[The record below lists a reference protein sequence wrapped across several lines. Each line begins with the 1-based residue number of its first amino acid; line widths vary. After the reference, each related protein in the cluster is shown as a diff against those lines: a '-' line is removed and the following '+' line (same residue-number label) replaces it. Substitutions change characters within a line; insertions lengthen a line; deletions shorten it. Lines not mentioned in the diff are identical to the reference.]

1 MKAVLCEE
9 YGTAETLQFKEV
21 DDPVVGKGQLLID
34 VKAAG
39 CNFPDALV
47 IQGKYQIK
55 VPPPFSPGGEGS
67 GVVTAIGE
75 GVNDYS
81 VGDRVLFYSLTGAFA
96 QRIVVPTANA
106 VIIPGAMPYNIAAGF
121 LAAYGT
127 GYHSF
132 KQRAGLTAGEHVL
145 ILGAS
150 GGLGSSAIQIAK
162 AMGARVI
169 ACASSAEK
177 LAACKELGAD
187 YLIDYTTENLK
198 TAILEKTGRKDVD
211 VIYDPVGGDYSEQA
225 FRCIAP
231 GGRHLVLGFTAGDIP
246 KIPLNLPLVKEA
258 AIVGVFW
265 NSWIQRRPDQHHDN
279 MSRLFQLYLDG
290 KISPLISS
298 TYPLENY
305 EEAFH
310 CLAERR
316 ALGRIILTV

>member
-1 MKAVLCEE
+1 MKAVMCEE
-9 YGTAETLQFKEV
+9 YGPVEKLRFKQV
-21 DDPVVGKGQLLID
+21 ANPTVGKGQLLID

-67 GVVTAIGE
+67 GIVTAIGE
-75 GVNDYS
+75 DVSNYC

-96 QRIVVPTANA
+96 EQIVIPAANA
-106 VIIPGAMPYNIAAGF
+106 VIIPDEMSYTTAAGF

-127 GYHSF
+127 GFHSF
-132 KQRAGLTAGEHVL
+132 KQRANLKAGEHVL

-169 ACASSAEK
+169 ACASSTEK

-187 YLIDYTTENLK
+187 WLIDYNSEDLK
-198 TAILEKTGRKDVD
+198 TAIWEKTGRKDVD

-231 GGRHLVLGFTAGDIP
+231 GGRHLVLGFTAGNIP
-246 KIPLNLPLVKEA
+246 SIPLNLPLVKEA
-258 AIVGVFW
+258 SLVGVFW
-265 NSWIQRRPDQHHDN
+265 NSWIKRYPDQHHEN
-279 MSRLFQLYLDG
+279 MADLFRLYLDG
-290 KISPLISS
+290 KIKPLISN
-298 TYPLENY
+298 TYPLEEY
-305 EEAFH
+305 EKAFR

>member
-1 MKAVLCEE
+1 MKAVMCEE
-9 YGTAETLQFKEV
+9 YGPVEKLRFKQV
-21 DDPVVGKGQLLID
+21 DDLAVGEGQLLID

-55 VPPPFSPGGEGS
+55 VPPPFAPGGEGS
-67 GVVTAIGE
+67 GVVSAIGE
-75 GVNDYS
+75 NVSDYA

-96 QRIVVPTANA
+96 EQIVIPATNA
-106 VIIPGAMPYNIAAGF
+106 VIIPDEMPYPSAAGF

-132 KQRAGLTAGEHVL
+132 KQRAGLQPGEHVL

-150 GGLGSSAIQIAK
+150 GGLGSSAIQIAR

-169 ACASSAEK
+169 ACASSTEK

-187 YLIDYTTENLK
+187 WLIDYTREDLK
-198 TAILEKTGRKDVD
+198 TAIAGKTGRKDVD

-231 GGRHLVLGFTAGDIP
+231 GGRHLVLGFTAGNIP
-246 KIPLNLPLVKEA
+246 AIALNLPLVKEA
-258 AIVGVFW
+258 SLVGVFW
-265 NSWIQRRPDQHHDN
+265 NSWIMRYPDLHHEN
-279 MSRLFQLYLDG
+279 MAELFRLYLDG
-290 KISPLISS
+290 KVNPLISD
-298 TYPLENY
+298 TYPLAEY
-305 EEAFH
+305 EKAFH
-310 CLAERR
+310 CLAGRR